1 MADRFLGRM
10 IIIAV
15 VVLNAFYPGKYLNRA
30 VDPQR
35 LDDKNTSETELATP
49 KMVATV
55 F

>member
-1 MADRFLGRM
+1 M

-30 VDPQR
+30 VDPHR
-35 LDDKNTSETELATP
+35 LDEKNASDSELATP
-49 KMVATV
+49 PMSATV

>member
-1 MADRFLGRM
+1 M

-15 VVLNAFYPGKYLNRA
+15 VVLNVFYPGKYLDRA

-35 LDDKNTSETELATP
+35 LSEKSESESNLEMPTMT
-49 KMVATV
+49 ATV

>member
-1 MADRFLGRM
+1 MADWLFDRM

-30 VDPQR
+30 VDPQS
-35 LDDKNTSETELATP
+35 LGEKKTSDSELAT
-49 KMVATV
+49 A